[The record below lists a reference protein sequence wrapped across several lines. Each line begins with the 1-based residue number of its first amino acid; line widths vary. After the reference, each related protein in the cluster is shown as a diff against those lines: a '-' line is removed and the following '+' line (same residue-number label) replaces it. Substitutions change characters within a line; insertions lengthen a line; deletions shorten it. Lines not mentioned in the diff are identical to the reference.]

1 MRGYRWYT
9 QTSMP
14 AVSVHKPHGTRLN
27 VGTPLSPSPSPASGR
42 GEQGRTTCRWLLPS
56 YANPVC
62 ALAGKAKLPARR
74 GLWHENGL
82 QDPSGGQF
90 GFFVTPLSAS
100 NANTP
105 PSLRRKPQS
114 SGAFD
119 GDGALFWTPA
129 FAGVTADG
137 ACGTKMACKAHLAGS
152 LAFPI
157 SAQAGCGVGAYPK
170 PNRSRQPL
178 LPSASP
184 PSAITSAKAAV
195 QHSAPSLSTAPL
207 HCGFRRNGGGFMRLS
222 FQPTHH
228 PTNKKSCRSSSLIP
242 KRMPG
247 QHGPPAPLTA

>member
-1 MRGYRWYT
+1 
-9 QTSMP
+9 MP

-119 GDGALFWTPA
+119 GDGALFWTPV

-137 ACGTKMACKAHLAGS
+137 ACGMKMAYKTRLAGS
-152 LAFPI
+152 LVFLSFLPRAPQAALVWNTGVEAQI
-157 SAQAGCGVGAYPK
+157 SSTRWQATSLPCTG
-170 PNRSRQPL
+170 RS
-178 LPSASP
+178 SG
-184 PSAITSAKAAV
+184 TCC
-195 QHSAPSLSTAPL
+195 L
-207 HCGFRRNGGGFMRLS
+207 HC
-222 FQPTHH
+222 
-228 PTNKKSCRSSSLIP
+228 SL
-242 KRMPG
+242 
-247 QHGPPAPLTA
+247 A